1 MKGSVDAHALTSEK
15 LRCMSM
21 YVMKLENFMKPYG
34 ITGKKLDKMI
44 DEHFV
49 TPLVDYNMSHKLS
62 MKAFKQYAGE
72 LHEKMV
78 EME

>member
-1 MKGSVDAHALTSEK
+1 MKGSTDAHGLTSEK

-21 YVMKLENFMKPYG
+21 YVLKIENFMKPYG

-49 TPLVDYNMSHKLS
+49 SPLITINMR
-62 MKAFKQYAGE
+62 MKSSLKSFKQHASE
-72 LHEKMV
+72 LYESMI